1 MLKFN
6 TVLISTLSFLK
17 VIKLS
22 TLESVK
28 VELLIFLIN
37 SLKVIIIFELTTTSV
52 SKSAGLNV
60 KIGTALSGGLDSS
73 SVYCMLHELQRKG
86 KISKDLINNFVADA
100 GTTKGSSAD
109 DDASDSGTAKSA
121 R

>member
-1 MLKFN
+1 MVIIFLSSSIVALK
-6 TVLISTLSFLK
+6 VILEPLLSSSFK

-37 SLKVIIIFELTTTSV
+37 SLKVIIIFELTITFV

-60 KIGTALSGGLDSS
+60 KIGAALSIIVNIDEAAVVALSNASS
-73 SVYCMLHELQRKG
+73 T
-86 KISKDLINNFVADA
+86 VAPIA
-100 GTTKGSSAD
+100 T
-109 DDASDSGTAKSA
+109 
-121 R
+121 